1 MIAKDLFLLTTKVI
15 SSNMKNKNIPVD
27 AFSSICNIYNK
38 ILNKE
43 DIVREYE
50 QLIKSNINLKSLDK
64 NVYSV
69 VLNALSDESDSSSSN
84 NSVVQNES
92 IDDSQSILKTY
103 QIFIKKKGY

>member
-1 MIAKDLFLLTTKVI
+1 MIAKDLILLTTKVI
-15 SSNMKNKNIPVD
+15 SNNMNNKNIPVD

-50 QLIKSNINLKSLDK
+50 QLIKSNINLVSLDK
-64 NVYSV
+64 NVSV

-103 QIFIKKKGY
+103 QIFI